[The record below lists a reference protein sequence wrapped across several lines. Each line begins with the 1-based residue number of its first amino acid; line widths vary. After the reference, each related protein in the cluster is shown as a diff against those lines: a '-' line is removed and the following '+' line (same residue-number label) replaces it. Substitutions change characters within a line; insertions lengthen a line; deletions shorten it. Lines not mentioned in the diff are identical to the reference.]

1 MAELTGLPPFAAWRH
16 TGARDGFEVAFF
28 QQLGSGLI
36 VQGHTAAVE
45 DGEGFVVRYRIELDE
60 FGCTR
65 SAHVSSRTAAGFSEV
80 LVEGDGEGVWE
91 IDGKRRKDL
100 DGCLDL
106 DLESSSLTNAFP
118 IRRLLP
124 EIGDE
129 LDSPAAWVR
138 ATDATVE
145 RLDQDYRRL
154 GDDADGRPRYHYR
167 APAFEF
173 ESELVYDDSGL
184 VLAYPGIAERA
195 DG

>member
-1 MAELTGLPPFAAWRH
+1 MAERTGLPPYAAWRH

-65 SAHVSSRTAAGFSEV
+65 SAHVSSRTAAGFSEA
-80 LVEGDGEGVWE
+80 LIESNGEGVWE
-91 IDGKRRKDL
+91 IDGKRREEL

-118 IRRLLP
+118 VRRIEP

-129 LDSPAAWVR
+129 LDCPAAWVR
-138 ATDATVE
+138 ATDAAVE
-145 RLDQDYRRL
+145 RLEQDYRRL
-154 GDDADGRPRYHYR
+154 DDREEGRQRFHYR
-167 APAFEF
+167 APAFDF
-173 ESELVYDDSGL
+173 ESELVYDASGL
-184 VLAYPGIAERA
+184 ILAYPGIAERA